1 MPLTTTKLGLQKPD
15 AASGDTRADLYNA
28 IRNNADTLETLFG
41 KYGYAEVLTTEVTAT
56 AATAADLATVG
67 PSVTLVVPTNGLVAI
82 RARADNAGAV
92 NNLRVYLAQDG
103 TSLGQILDV
112 APSTTG
118 HTVPGSTAGT
128 SSAHLGGWLVFNPAA
143 GSRTF
148 KLMYS
153 HVSGVNTTT
162 AANRK
167 LWARVLAF

>member
-1 MPLTTTKLGLQKPD
+1 MLTTTKLVLKKPETTD
-15 AASGDTRADLYNA
+15 SRSALRTA
-28 IRNNADTLETLFG
+28 ISDNADALETLFG

-103 TSLGQILDV
+103 TSLGQILDI

-118 HTVPGSTAGT
+118 HTIPGSTTGT
-128 SSAHLGGWLVFNPAA
+128 ASAHLGGWLVFSPTA

-153 HVSGVNTTT
+153 HVSGSNTTT
-162 AANRK
+162 AANRR